1 MDALDRQARTAGWLY
16 LLLVICLPLQLVGL
30 LRGPLTQWMWL
41 PMFFF

>member
-1 MDALDRQARTAGWLY
+1 V
-16 LLLVICLPLQLVGL
+16 LLVICLPLQLVGL